1 MRALIA
7 PRPSPGQIGESRK
20 DARRTVDATSYDRPA
35 HPRHRDDN
43 WTQPAQDAG
52 KPPIATVI
60 KAGRLI
66 EVRAGRVHSDRAIL
80 VEGERIKSVGAT
92 EEILRSA
99 PKNAA
104 VIDLSKATVLPG
116 LIDCHTH
123 VLLQGDITQADY
135 DEQLLKESIPYRT
148 IRATVAART
157 ALMNGFTAL
166 RDLETEGAMYA
177 DVDVKRAIQ
186 RGVIPGPRMFV
197 STRAFSATGMY
208 PLLGYS
214 WELKMPEGVQIVDGP
229 DEIRK
234 AVREQVKHGADWI
247 KFYCDRSYF
256 MEGGKLRSKVN
267 FTEEE
272 MRALVGEAHRLDR
285 KVAAHAIGKDG
296 IMAALKAGADTIE
309 HGDGFDEE
317 SIDLMVEKG
326 VYWCPTIFVTVYVS
340 EGRSV
345 GGSTIWKDMLDLER
359 KAFGLAVKKGAKIA
373 YGTDA
378 GGYAWTE
385 NQAKEF
391 SYMVKYG
398 MTPMQAIQSATV
410 VAAELLQAE
419 ANLGAIE
426 PRKYADIVAVSGDP
440 LSDIAELEHVKFV
453 MKGGHVY
460 KNEIGK

>member
-1 MRALIA
+1 MRQAAIALLI
-7 PRPSPGQIGESRK
+7 
-20 DARRTVDATSYDRPA
+20 PA
-35 HPRHRDDN
+35 IV
-43 WTQPAQDAG
+43 TTCGLCLAQDAG
-52 KPPIATVI
+52 KPPMATVI

-66 EVRAGRVHSDRAIL
+66 DVRAGRVLSDRAIL
-80 VEGERIKSVGAT
+80 VEGERIKSVGET
-92 EEILRSA
+92 DEILKSA
-99 PKNAA
+99 PKGAA

-135 DEQLLKESIPYRT
+135 DQQLLKESIPYRT

-247 KFYCDRSYF
+247 KFYCDRRYF

-267 FTEEE
+267 FTEDE

-326 VYWCPTIFVTVYVS
+326 VYWCPTIYVTVYVS

-426 PRKYADIVAVSGDP
+426 PHKYADIVAVSGDP
-440 LSDIAELEHVKFV
+440 LSDIAELERREVRHEGRPRVQERDRQV
-453 MKGGHVY
+453 IPPGREPAGGQPPSL
-460 KNEIGK
+460 GTPL

>member
-1 MRALIA
+1 
-7 PRPSPGQIGESRK
+7 
-20 DARRTVDATSYDRPA
+20 
-35 HPRHRDDN
+35 
-43 WTQPAQDAG
+43 
-52 KPPIATVI
+52 
-60 KAGRLI
+60 
-66 EVRAGRVHSDRAIL
+66 
-80 VEGERIKSVGAT
+80 
-92 EEILRSA
+92 
-99 PKNAA
+99 
-104 VIDLSKATVLPG
+104 
-116 LIDCHTH
+116 
-123 VLLQGDITQADY
+123 
-135 DEQLLKESIPYRT
+135 
-148 IRATVAART
+148 
-157 ALMNGFTAL
+157 
-166 RDLETEGAMYA
+166 
-177 DVDVKRAIQ
+177 
-186 RGVIPGPRMFV
+186 MFV

-247 KFYCDRSYF
+247 KFYCDRRYF

-267 FTEEE
+267 FDEDE

-326 VYWCPTIFVTVYVS
+326 VYWCPTIYVTAYVA
-340 EGRSV
+340 EGRAAA
-345 GGSTIWKDMLDLER
+345 GSSIWKQMLDLER

-398 MTPMQAIQSATV
+398 MSPMQAIQSATV
-410 VAAELLQAE
+410 VAAELLQSE

-426 PRKYADIVAVSGDP
+426 QHKYADIVAVSGDP
-440 LSDIAELEHVKFV
+440 LKEISELEHVKFV
-453 MKGGHVY
+453 MKGGQVL
-460 KNEIGK
+460 KNEMGKTTR